1 MKEFTEDQKNLSLE
15 FNEFL
20 KVAFASLVFDYECI
34 SLYIFQSHEQLSS
47 NAGWSKLDF
56 FQRDKCK
63 PVILRLSLARNL
75 EKSVMSLFWTG
86 WRERGFRHRENNR
99 SPTRPTLILTHKRN
113 LSRQKESE
121 TFLTQ

>member
-20 KVAFASLVFDYECI
+20 KVAFASLVFDYECL

-47 NAGWSKLDF
+47 NAGWSKVDF
-56 FQRDKCK
+56 AQRDKCK
-63 PVILRLSLARNL
+63 PVLLRLSLARNL

-86 WRERGFRHRENNR
+86 WKERGFRHREKSQPYAPHAN
-99 SPTRPTLILTHKRN
+99 TH
-113 LSRQKESE
+113 
-121 TFLTQ
+121 T